1 MDITFEQMS
10 RQTVEVA
17 DLATTYASEYP
28 SLLRLAIALT
38 GRRELAEELVQ
49 DTFVAAQRNW
59 SRIEKYDNAPMWLR
73 RVLLNRC
80 VSRHRRAGTE
90 ARLLL
95 RLRSEREPSSNALAD
110 DLLWGLVRSLPN
122 HQRRSVA
129 LFYIDDLPV
138 SEIAVVLGCGEETV
152 RTHLRRARG
161 RPCHP
166 ANQPTPCMR

>member
-1 MDITFEQMS
+1 VDITFEQMS

-110 DLLWGLVRSLPN
+110 DLLWVSKSSTMYCA
-122 HQRRSVA
+122 RR
-129 LFYIDDLPV
+129 PV
-138 SEIAVVLGCGEETV
+138 FRVSRCSV
-152 RTHLRRARG
+152 RTVKAA
-161 RPCHP
+161 P
-166 ANQPTPCMR
+166 